1 MLGAKVAPL
10 PPPVNRRCGQ
20 SIAMIFQHLFGNSS
34 KKQDRRTPAECLYAG
49 AVRQARTPAFFG
61 EGRIPDSVEGR
72 FEALAL
78 HGFLVLHRL
87 KREGDDSRALA
98 QQFFDVM
105 FADLD
110 RNLREIGIGDLAVGK
125 RIKLLAENFYG
136 RIKSYENGL
145 NDAGDALE
153 WALARNLLME
163 TALAKSATGDA
174 PLPPFAT
181 TMATYLRGEAKAL
194 ESQPYQELA
203 KGQII
208 FATPPFEALRV
219 L

>member
-10 PPPVNRRCGQ
+10 PPSVNRRCGQ
-20 SIAMIFQHLFGNSS
+20 SIAMIFQHLFANFT
-34 KKQDRRTPAECLYAG
+34 KKRDRRTPAERLYAET
-49 AVRQARTPAFFG
+49 VRQARAPAFFG
-61 EGRIPDSVEGR
+61 AGRISDTVEGR

-87 KREGDDSRALA
+87 KQEGEDSRPLA

-136 RIKSYENGL
+136 RIKSYEDGL
-145 NDAGDALE
+145 AATAGALE

-163 TALAKSATGDA
+163 TAAAKSGPVGG
-174 PLPPFAT
+174 PLPPFAG
-181 TMATYLRGEAKAL
+181 TMAAYLREEAKVL
-194 ESQPYQELA
+194 EKLPYRQLA
-203 KGQII
+203 EGAIA
-208 FATPPFEALRV
+208 FAAPSFEALKV

>member
-49 AVRQARTPAFFG
+49 AVHQARTPTFFG
-61 EGRIPDSVEGR
+61 TGRIPDTVEGR

-87 KREGDDSRALA
+87 KREGEDSRALA

-136 RIKSYENGL
+136 RIKSYEDGL

-163 TALAKSATGDA
+163 TAMAMSATGDGS
-174 PLPPFAT
+174 LPPFAT
-181 TMATYLRGEAKAL
+181 TMAAYLRHEAKVL
-194 ESQPYQELA
+194 ESQAYRELA
-203 KGQII
+203 DGHIV
-208 FATPPFEALRV
+208 FAPPSFEALKV